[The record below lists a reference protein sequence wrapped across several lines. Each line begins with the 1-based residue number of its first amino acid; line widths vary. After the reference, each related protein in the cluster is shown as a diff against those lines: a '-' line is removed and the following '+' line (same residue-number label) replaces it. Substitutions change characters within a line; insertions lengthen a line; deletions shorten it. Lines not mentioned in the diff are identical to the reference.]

1 MRLVTASIPRGDT
14 SSGHVTS
21 LAHVSDGSVLPREDL
36 GSVPVLAGDGLESG
50 KLLRSL
56 IL

>member
-14 SSGHVTS
+14 SAGHVTS